1 MNVLRFDGWICG
13 FGTPSRHRFVAG
25 VWARSPFGAFADVMW
40 EDPDGQ
46 RVLLAPTERIRDFVA
61 GTYRFD
67 DTVVTPV
74 FFSRVGATWT
84 VRAEPVSLSITPGK
98 RDGIGRVL
106 AAVPI
111 PLRRSRAFATL
122 TDIPAGRLL
131 PGVRTKGTAP
141 GGNRQWY
148 CAQDHRPLAH
158 GAAWLNAES
167 LGVARAIEPQVTF
180 GFSGAPR
187 RPAWVRMVTYLES

>member
-1 MNVLRFDGWICG
+1 
-13 FGTPSRHRFVAG
+13 
-25 VWARSPFGAFADVMW
+25 
-40 EDPDGQ
+40 
-46 RVLLAPTERIRDFVA
+46 VLLAPTERIRDFVA

-67 DTVVTPV
+67 ETVVTPV
-74 FFSRVGATWT
+74 FFSRAGPTWT

-98 RDGIGRVL
+98 RDGIGHAL
-106 AAVPI
+106 AVVPI
-111 PLRRSRAFATL
+111 PLRRARAFASL
-122 TDIPAGRLL
+122 TDFPARRLL

-141 GGNRQWY
+141 GGQQQWY

-167 LGVARAIEPQVTF
+167 LGAARAIEPRVTF

-187 RPAWVRMVTYLES
+187 RPAWVRMVTYVES

>member
-1 MNVLRFDGWICG
+1 MNLLRFDGWICG
-13 FGTPSRHRFVAG
+13 FGTSSRHRFVVG
-25 VWARSPFGAFADVMW
+25 VWVRSPFGAFADVMW
-40 EDPDGQ
+40 EDPDGR
-46 RVLLAPTERIRDFVA
+46 RVLLAPTEPIRDFIA

-67 DTVVTPV
+67 STAITPV
-74 FFSRVGATWT
+74 FFSRVDATWT

-98 RDGIGRVL
+98 RDGIGRALGV
-106 AAVPI
+106 VPS
-111 PLRRSRAFATL
+111 PLRRSRFFAGI
-122 TDIPAGRLL
+122 TDFPARRLL

-148 CAQDHRPLAH
+148 SAQDHRPLEH

-167 LGVARAIEPQVTF
+167 LGVARAIDPQVTF

-187 RPAWVRMVTYLES
+187 RPAWVRVVTYLEW